1 MICCAEKERRGWGLV
16 ADDAAIR
23 VAAVTTD
30 SDVNLIEGYPGPAL
44 LLDAA
49 GSPLAA
55 NAKGA
60 GLEKALVGGA
70 VSEIETLIRHA
81 RDSAAIANAT
91 VSIATSRGELILDVT
106 ATPILDAVGQVDKI
120 ILLARDLTMERNLRS
135 TLVESRQRYKDL
147 VEISN
152 DFSWEVDR
160 EGTFIFVSPQG
171 ALGYKPDELVGRKVR
186 DFAIDADSFVPFP
199 FTSNRKLENIEMW
212 LCRKD
217 GSTACMIVSSLPL
230 VKNDDESETWIG
242 CRGVC
247 RDVTDERESEA
258 ALARARHREQLLNYI
273 VSQIRDE
280 IEPHDMLMA
289 AANAAGRALGASG
302 SRIYRQDGTH
312 GGFAVDAEYG
322 NCEGLDTLGE
332 NIEGV
337 RPGTVID
344 LTLGD
349 WSVVMTPTQY
359 RGAVNGALAM
369 WKATDEGAWDDD
381 GRLMLSDVANQLG
394 IANEQ
399 ISNHE
404 RIVKLSRTDGMTGL
418 LNRRAFYEEE
428 LPRRI
433 ARLERSH
440 QTAAMFYVDMDNF
453 KRVNDV
459 HGHQAGDD
467 AILYLRDM
475 LLNFSRPGDL
485 IARLGGDEFAMWLD
499 GIDEESTVKR
509 ATQLIATS
517 KEMVSM
523 SGDDDH
529 PLGISVGVAFFDPTS
544 GETLDALLAR
554 SDAAMYSVKN
564 HSKGGFEMAP
574 PPGANLSDGVA

>member
-1 MICCAEKERRGWGLV
+1 M
-16 ADDAAIR
+16 ADDALAR
-23 VAAVTTD
+23 AATAQID
-30 SDVNLIEGYPGPAL
+30 NDANLIARYPGPAL
-44 LLDAA
+44 LLDAV
-49 GSPLAA
+49 GGPLIA

-60 GLEKALVGGA
+60 GLEKALAGGA
-70 VSEIETLIRHA
+70 VSDIEDLIGNA
-81 RDSAAIANAT
+81 RENAAIANAT

-106 ATPILDAVGQVDKI
+106 VTPILDATGGITKI

-160 EGTFIFVSPQG
+160 DGKLIFVSPQG
-171 ALGYKPDELVGRKVR
+171 ALGYKADELVGQSVR
-186 DFAIDADSFVPFP
+186 DFVIDADGFVPFP
-199 FTSNRKLENIEMW
+199 FTSNRKLDNIEMW
-212 LCRKD
+212 FCRKD
-217 GSTACMIVSSLPL
+217 GATACMIVSSLPL
-230 VKNDDESETWIG
+230 VKNDDENETWIG

-247 RDVTDERESEA
+247 RDVTEERESEA

-289 AANAAGRALGASG
+289 AATAAGRALGAAG
-302 SRIYRQDGTH
+302 SRIYREDSAH

-322 NCEGLDTLGE
+322 NVEGVHALSE
-332 NIEGV
+332 KISGV
-337 RPGTVID
+337 RPGDVID
-344 LTLGD
+344 VELGE
-349 WSVVMTPTQY
+349 WAVVMTPTQY

-369 WKATDEGAWDDD
+369 WKAKDENAWDDD
-381 GRLMLSDVANQLG
+381 SRLMLSDVANQLG

-404 RIVKLSRTDGMTGL
+404 RIVRLSRTDSMTGL

-428 LPRRI
+428 LPRRM
-433 ARLERSH
+433 ARLERSN

-499 GIDEESTVKR
+499 GINEETTVKR
-509 ATQLIATS
+509 AAQLIETS
-517 KEMVSM
+517 KSMVSM

-529 PLGISVGVAFFDPTS
+529 PLGISVGVAFYNPKL
-544 GETLDALLAR
+544 GETLDKLLAR

-564 HSKGGFEMAP
+564 SSKGGFEMAP
-574 PPGANLSDGVA
+574 LPSAAT

>member
-1 MICCAEKERRGWGLV
+1 M
-16 ADDAAIR
+16 ADDAIARI
-23 VAAVTTD
+23 AKAQSD
-30 SDVNLIEGYPGPAL
+30 NDVNLIAGYSGPAL
-44 LLDAA
+44 LLDTN
-49 GSPLAA
+49 GVPFLA

-60 GLEKALVGGA
+60 GLEKALTGGA
-70 VSEIETLIRHA
+70 VGEIEDLIDDA
-81 RDSAAIANAT
+81 RKSAAIANAT

-106 ATPILDAVGQVDKI
+106 VTPILDAAGGITKI
-120 ILLARDLTMERNLRS
+120 VLLARDLTMERNLRS

-147 VEISN
+147 VEIFN

-160 EGTFIFVSPQG
+160 DGKLIFVSPQG
-171 ALGYKPDELVGRKVR
+171 ALGYKADELVGQSVR
-186 DFAIDADSFVPFP
+186 DFVIDADSFVPFP
-199 FTSNRKLENIEMW
+199 FTSNRKLDNIEMW
-212 LCRKD
+212 FCCKD
-217 GSTACMIVSSLPL
+217 GATACMIVSSLPL

-247 RDVTDERESEA
+247 RDVTEERESEA

-289 AANAAGRALGASG
+289 AATATGRALGAAG
-302 SRIYRQDGTH
+302 SRIYRQDSIH
-312 GGFAVDAEYG
+312 DGFAVDAEYG
-322 NCEGLDTLGE
+322 NVDGVDALSQKISSVHPGDVLDLA
-332 NIEGV
+332 
-337 RPGTVID
+337 
-344 LTLGD
+344 LGD
-349 WSVVMTPTQY
+349 WSVVVTPTQY

-369 WKATDEGAWDDD
+369 WKAKDQNAWDDD
-381 GRLMLSDVANQLG
+381 SRLMLSDVANQLG

-404 RIVKLSRTDGMTGL
+404 RIVKLSRTDSMTGL

-428 LPRRI
+428 LPRRM
-433 ARLERSH
+433 ARLERSN

-499 GIDEESTVKR
+499 GIDKETTIKR
-509 ATQLIATS
+509 AEQLIATS
-517 KEMVSM
+517 KEMISM

-529 PLGISVGVAFFDPTS
+529 PLGISVGVAFYDPKS
-544 GETLDALLAR
+544 GEILDKLLAR
-554 SDAAMYSVKN
+554 ADIAMYSVKKN
-564 HSKGGFEMAP
+564 SKGGFEMAP
-574 PPGANLSDGVA
+574 PPRVSPAASNA

>member
-1 MICCAEKERRGWGLV
+1 M
-16 ADDAAIR
+16 ADDAIARI
-23 VAAVTTD
+23 AKAQSD
-30 SDVNLIEGYPGPAL
+30 NDVNLIAGYSGPAL
-44 LLDAA
+44 LLDTN
-49 GSPLAA
+49 GVPFLA

-60 GLEKALVGGA
+60 GLEKALTGGA
-70 VSEIETLIRHA
+70 VGEIEDLIDDA
-81 RDSAAIANAT
+81 RKSAAIANAT

-106 ATPILDAVGQVDKI
+106 VTPILDAAGGITKI
-120 ILLARDLTMERNLRS
+120 VLLARDLTMERNLRS

-147 VEISN
+147 VEIFN

-160 EGTFIFVSPQG
+160 DGKLIFVSPQG
-171 ALGYKPDELVGRKVR
+171 ALGYKADELVGQSVR
-186 DFAIDADSFVPFP
+186 DFVIDADSFVPFP
-199 FTSNRKLENIEMW
+199 FTSNRKLDNIEMW
-212 LCRKD
+212 FCCKD
-217 GSTACMIVSSLPL
+217 GATACMIVSSLPL

-247 RDVTDERESEA
+247 RDVTEERESEA

-289 AANAAGRALGASG
+289 AATATGRALGAAG
-302 SRIYRQDGTH
+302 SRIYRQDSIH
-312 GGFAVDAEYG
+312 DGFAVDAEYG
-322 NCEGLDTLGE
+322 NVDGVDALSQKISGVHPGDVLDLA
-332 NIEGV
+332 
-337 RPGTVID
+337 
-344 LTLGD
+344 LGD
-349 WSVVMTPTQY
+349 WSVVVTPTQY

-369 WKATDEGAWDDD
+369 WKAKDQNAWDDD
-381 GRLMLSDVANQLG
+381 SRLMLSDVANQLG

-404 RIVKLSRTDGMTGL
+404 RIVKLSRTDSMTGL

-428 LPRRI
+428 LPRRM
-433 ARLERSH
+433 ARLERSN

-499 GIDEESTVKR
+499 GIDKETTIKR
-509 ATQLIATS
+509 AEQLIATS
-517 KEMVSM
+517 KEMISM

-529 PLGISVGVAFFDPTS
+529 PLGISVGVAFYDPKS
-544 GETLDALLAR
+544 GEILDKLLAR
-554 SDAAMYSVKN
+554 ADIAMYSVKKN
-564 HSKGGFEMAP
+564 SKGGFEMAP
-574 PPGANLSDGVA
+574 PPRVSPAASNA